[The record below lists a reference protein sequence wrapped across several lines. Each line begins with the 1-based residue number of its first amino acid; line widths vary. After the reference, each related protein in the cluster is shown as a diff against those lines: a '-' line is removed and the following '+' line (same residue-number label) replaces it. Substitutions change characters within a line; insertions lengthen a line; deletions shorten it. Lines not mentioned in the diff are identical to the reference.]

1 GRDAAAHPVRER
13 LLAERHRDHEMA
25 VDVRGV
31 ADRHD
36 VRMLELRRETRLAL
50 EVDEEVV
57 AHAVLVRHLE
67 RDAHVLDRVERL
79 IHGRDRAV
87 RDAPFDAVLTEFL
100 SSLQHRRRNLEMLI
114 IIAGTSG
121 RYRSGRQRT
130 LAAFPPCTVPR
141 DAELLGP
148 SSLAVPVSRPRR

>member
-1 GRDAAAHPVRER
+1 RDAAAHPVRER

-25 VDVRGV
+25 VDVRRI

-36 VRMLELRRETRLAL
+36 VRMLELRRETCLAL

-67 RDAHVLDRVERL
+67 RDTHVLDRVERL
-79 IHGRDRAV
+79 VNGRDRAV

-100 SSLQHRRRNLEMLI
+100 SSLQHRRRSLEMLI
-114 IIAGTSG
+114 IFAGTSG
-121 RYRSGRQRT
+121 LTEAADSERLLPSPRT
-130 LAAFPPCTVPR
+130 P
-141 DAELLGP
+141 
-148 SSLAVPVSRPRR
+148 